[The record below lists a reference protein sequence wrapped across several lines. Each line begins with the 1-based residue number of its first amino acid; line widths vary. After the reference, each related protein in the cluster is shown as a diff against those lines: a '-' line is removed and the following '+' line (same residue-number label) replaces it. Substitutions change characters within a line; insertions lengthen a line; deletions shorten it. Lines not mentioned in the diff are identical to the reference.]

1 MRRKL
6 FAGLL
11 IIAMLALA
19 ACGKD
24 KDKTEASATP
34 VVVVSDQAGD
44 LEVQEAIN
52 NAAGTTGFSVTEQP
66 LTLQGTQEEAQAEP
80 AQEAPAEEAP
90 AAEAAA
96 DTEPEPAAEEPQAVP
111 EDGSAAAGDAGEG
124 SGEAAIDAER
134 MDLYAKTAD
143 YLVTM
148 QFGDNHRT
156 VAEGNTLQVA
166 VWKENVALA
175 AAEAQ
180 AGNEELRA
188 AWFDMGENM
197 AGLSRSLYDAMANFD
212 LEGGPVI
219 LYLLNDQN
227 PENVL
232 LTFVDGEKIYDVVQ

>member
-66 LTLQGTQEEAQAEP
+66 LTLQGTQEETQAEL

-90 AAEAAA
+90 AAE
-96 DTEPEPAAEEPQAVP
+96 EPQAVP
-111 EDGSAAAGDAGEG
+111 EDGAAAGDAGEG

-197 AGLSRSLYDAMANFD
+197 AGLSKSLYDAMANFD
-212 LEGGPVI
+212 LEGGHVI